1 MAPVALCRGTSWW
14 RWLRVRGWA
23 GDWWWLRSG
32 LVGRAV
38 GGGCGARVAWGWWWL
53 RVGVLVV
60 APAVA
65 AGLGDRR
72 RRRDPAARVLVVA
85 PGLLCWGGVQQ
96 RPEDVDR
103 KSFIRK
109 ESPNTGTAT
118 VSPMSPTLA
127 VTHHRW
133 RPPAGLRCA
142 WPAWAACLRLIQ
154 NRVPGLRR
162 GGRGLMRVC
171 GVGPR
176 GLRSGGWVSDRRQQ
190 GSARQRTPERGR
202 AMGRTCG
209 WHSCAADPGAG
220 QLRFRAGCGDQR
232 PGSGPRCRPRCRG
245 LCRPALG
252 GLACSVRRDARCPV
266 LRPRGRTHRR
276 MGAAARVAR
285 TVEAARTPP
294 VTAPDGPAAF
304 GCGYGAVAGR
314 GCLPRGRSH
323 RRVGVSAGG
332 WVVRRGCRPRG

>member
-1 MAPVALCRGTSWW
+1 MPGDWW
-14 RWLRVRGWA
+14 WLWLRVRGM
-23 GDWWWLRSG
+23 GRG
-32 LVGRAV
+32 LVVVAVGGWSAGRLVVVAGRGWPGV
-38 GGGCGARVAWGWWWL
+38 GGGCGSGCSWWRRLWL
-53 RVGVLVV
+53 
-60 APAVA
+60 P
-65 AGLGDRR
+65 GLEADHRADCDLRR
-72 RRRDPAARVLVVA
+72 ARVLVVA
-85 PGLLCWGGVQQ
+85 PGLLCWGGIQQ

-133 RPPAGLRCA
+133 RPPAGSEM
-142 WPAWAACLRLIQ
+142 CLAG
-154 NRVPGLRR
+154 VSGLLATDSEPSAGPTPRWSR
-162 GGRGLMRVC
+162 PYEGLWCR
-171 GVGPR
+171 PR

-190 GSARQRTPERGR
+190 GCARQRTPERGR

-252 GLACSVRRDARCPV
+252 GPACWVRRDARCPV

-285 TVEAARTPP
+285 AVEAARTPP

-304 GCGYGAVAGR
+304 GCGYGAVAGP

-332 WVVRRGCRPRG
+332 WVVRRGRRRPRG